1 MIFIDARVR
10 LVNDDEIE
18 VRRIV
23 ETHPRF
29 CPALVHGVHHDGRRR
44 ENDVCLRLFAHI
56 AEKVDELRVGQ
67 QHAKLLVSLMHKF
80 LAISK
85 VEHLA
90 DGFLVEQCLNGA
102 RRHARL
108 PCARRRGNE
117 EAAHAPVHVLAD
129 VPDGFPL
136 IRAVRD
142 VVRQLGMRLGIVAA
156 AKLHAPLQV
165 GAREAAVNRA
175 QLVASFIEE
184 PILSFALEEDEGA
197 HSVLL
202 LQGRRPLLR
211 LGETVFQRLRR
222 CLDRHDGKRLLLGIR
237 EEEIDGRLLS
247 HAHDLFVH
255 EEILAQRPA
264 RLCAVDHDVAGT
276 ALGQEVGRHRD
287 DAAVPGLFA
296 RLRKCLRRLAV
307 LLALRQQRA
316 AIERLLVKRQEIQR
330 LWIRLL
336 AARRQEIFVEG
347 SRRETFLVAR
357 RHPGERAVE
366 GAEREHGF
374 LARDSHAAVGND
386 IAEVQDV
393 GYKGIQPLGTQLL
406 ERRLVDEPRDRL
418 AVRQRKPRIVREHP
432 AHRQLHRALRQ
443 DHALRI

>member
-1 MIFIDARVR
+1 MRFID
-10 LVNDDEIE
+10 DDEIE
-18 VRRIV
+18 VRGVIQAGARL
-23 ETHPRF
+23 RA
-29 CPALVHGVHHDGRRR
+29 ALVHGVHHDGRRR
-44 ENDVCLRLFAHI
+44 ENDVRLFLFAHVAQEI
-56 AEKVDELRVGQ
+56 DERHVGQ
-67 QHAKLLVSLMHKF
+67 QHAELLVCLVHKLLTVGE
-80 LAISK
+80 I
-85 VEHLA
+85 EHLA
-90 DGFLVEQCLNGA
+90 DRLLIEERVDGA
-102 RRHARL
+102 HRHARL
-108 PCARRRGNE
+108 ARAGRRGNE

-202 LQGRRPLLR
+202 LQGRRPRLR
-211 LGETVFQRLRR
+211 PGESVFQRLRR
-222 CLDRHDGKRLLLGIR
+222 CLDRHDGKRLLLGVR
-237 EEEIDGRLLS
+237 EEEVDGRRLLS
-247 HAHDLFVH
+247 LACDLFVH

-264 RLCAVDHDVAGT
+264 RLRTVNHDAART
-276 ALGQEVGRHRD
+276 ALGQEVGRHRN

-296 RLRKCLRRLAV
+296 RLRKRLRRLAV
-307 LLALRQQRA
+307 LFALRQQCA
-316 AIERLLVKRQEIQR
+316 AVERLLVKRQELQR
-330 LWIRLL
+330 LRIRLL